1 MLWSQIVQTQWL
13 WSLPLQNWSGNV
25 ILPSALH
32 PYFVSLIFQFSCA
45 SSTALSVNS
54 SPCLNLPASIS
65 IASNQNLSITAQ
77 VQSDVLSTEPQ
88 IVSNFSIISLVHQEG
103 LNSPILVQ
111 PLPMTIGGLTASF
124 PIRLADPQPWATEN
138 TRGIS
143 EEGALLSRTPHKPQG
158 EKASSPLPPVRSN
171 SRWRLEV
178 GWDWSSKISPL
189 QSWCTCAEH
198 GRVGSGY
205 AR

>member
-1 MLWSQIVQTQWL
+1 M
-13 WSLPLQNWSGNV
+13 
-25 ILPSALH
+25 ILPSALR

-54 SPCLNLPASIS
+54 SPCLNLPESIS

-111 PLPMTIGGLTASF
+111 PLPMTMEVSQPRFPSALQTLSHEPQRIPGASLRKVHSSVAL
-124 PIRLADPQPWATEN
+124 PI
-138 TRGIS
+138 
-143 EEGALLSRTPHKPQG
+143 KPQG
-158 EKASSPLPPVRSN
+158 GKASSPLLPVCSN

-189 QSWCTCAEH
+189 QSWCPCAEH
-198 GRVGSGY
+198 WRVGSGY